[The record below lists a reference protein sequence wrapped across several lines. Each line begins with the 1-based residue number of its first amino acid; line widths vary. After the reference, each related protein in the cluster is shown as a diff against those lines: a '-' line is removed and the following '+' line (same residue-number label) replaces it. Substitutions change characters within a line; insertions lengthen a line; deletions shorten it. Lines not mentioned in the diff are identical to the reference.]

1 MEDGKDT
8 ASDELVVE
16 GEYLVKEIGLPVGEL
31 EGNGKEATEATSEKF
46 TLEVAIGLVPVKTA
60 VSLG

>member
-16 GEYLVKEIGLPVGEL
+16 GEYLVKEIGLPVGEP
-31 EGNGKEATEATSEKF
+31 EGNGKEVTEATSEKF
-46 TLEVAIGLVPVKTA
+46 TLDVAIGLVSMKTA

>member
-31 EGNGKEATEATSEKF
+31 EGNGKEATEATSEKS
-46 TLEVAIGLVPVKTA
+46 TLDVAIGLVSVKTA